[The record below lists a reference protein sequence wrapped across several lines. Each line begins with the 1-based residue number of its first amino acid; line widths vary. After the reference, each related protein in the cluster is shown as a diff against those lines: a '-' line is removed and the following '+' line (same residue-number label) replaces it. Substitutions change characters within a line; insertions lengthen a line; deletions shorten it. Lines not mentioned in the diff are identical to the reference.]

1 MLSYSAKKRTVAA
14 EETANR
20 RKEMEHIHAGH
31 GRNSIPRRKFTA
43 MSAAAVCICALA
55 SSGFCAGG
63 NDTEIRLREAVAGR
77 LRQPAIQYVDN
88 SVANVFETDAADRSS
103 KGHTPFSRNSGTIHA
118 TTEPIAAQTNN
129 AVHTL
134 IIFRQIYPKT
144 ETESCCLS
152 FVQFSKPL
160 PANVRLGFTE
170 GKQGEV
176 HERQYSITSHRRVGN
191 GAL

>member
-1 MLSYSAKKRTVAA
+1 MLSYLSKKRTVAA

-63 NDTEIRLREAVAGR
+63 NEAEIRLREAVAGR
-77 LRQPAIQYVDN
+77 LQQPAIRYVDD

-103 KGHTPFSRNSGTIHA
+103 KGHTPFSRNSGTIYA
-118 TTEPIAAQTNN
+118 TTEPIASQTNN

-134 IIFRQIYPKT
+134 IIFRQIYPKNRNRIMLLKFCAILQT
-144 ETESCCLS
+144 PSGEYQT
-152 FVQFSKPL
+152 
-160 PANVRLGFTE
+160 GFYGRKT
-170 GKQGEV
+170 
-176 HERQYSITSHRRVGN
+176 RRSP
-191 GAL
+191 